1 MKKIFI
7 LLLISAISQMLN
19 AQIPS
24 YIPKDSLVGW
34 WPFNGNAND
43 ESGNGNNGA
52 VNGAVLTNDRYG
64 SSNSAYSFNGT
75 SDYIETLFGQPS
87 LTSLTMAGW
96 IKTSIGGYIVSNG
109 FLTGGFEL
117 FMHNQSSGGI
127 HNGKI
132 CFYQSISGGGFGK
145 MTTNTFLDNNWHHVV
160 GVVQGYTTNN
170 LSPDSVNIY
179 VDGILVLQ
187 DKVITKSGFLP
198 SIPNSP
204 FYFGKTGLQSSFCN
218 GKLDD
223 IGIWNRALDSNEI
236 KSIYNGTNSS
246 ANLNIDYSKSRIKYF
261 PNPVKDIL
269 NIQGVQTNAN
279 YQITNAIG
287 QTCLQGKFTE
297 KLDVSALK
305 SGVYFFKTETGTQRF
320 VKE

>member
-1 MKKIFI
+1 MKKTFI

-43 ESGNGNNGA
+43 ESGNGH
-52 VNGAVLTNDRYG
+52 
-64 SSNSAYSFNGT
+64 NGT
-75 SDYIETLFGQPS
+75 VYGATLTTDRTGNINSCYEFDGNSNFIDISS
-87 LTSLTMAGW
+87 LLNYKYNPIT
-96 IKTSIGGYIVSNG
+96 
-109 FLTGGFEL
+109 
-117 FMHNQSSGGI
+117 
-127 HNGKI
+127 
-132 CFYQSISGGGFGK
+132 ISCWVNTYTLD
-145 MTTNTFLDNNWHHVV
+145 TTNINGGRVIV
-160 GVVQGYTTNN
+160 GRDEFGVYYTGSLMLYNFKDGGVSNN
-170 LSPDSVNIY
+170 LSYYTGNTAYFSTYQFSKLNWVNIAMTI
-179 VDGILVLQ
+179 DNT
-187 DKVITKSGFLP
+187 D
-198 SIPNSP
+198 SII
-204 FYFGKTGLQSSFCN
+204 FYIN
-218 GKLDD
+218 GKKISNHKNSITSNAIMPFLIGAGNGPNQVGNRFFWHGKIDD
-223 IGIWNRALDSNEI
+223 IAVWGRALDSNEI

-261 PNPVKDIL
+261 PNPVKAIL

>member
-1 MKKIFI
+1 MKKLFT

-43 ESGNGNNGA
+43 ESGNGH
-52 VNGAVLTNDRYG
+52 
-64 SSNSAYSFNGT
+64 NGT
-75 SDYIETLFGQPS
+75 ISGATLTTDRNGSVNSCYEFDGNSNFIELSNLSNYKYSPITISCWVNTYTLDTTNIDGGRVIVGRDEFGVYYTGS
-87 LTSLTMAGW
+87 LMLYNY
-96 IKTSIGGYIVSNG
+96 K
-109 FLTGGFEL
+109 TGG
-117 FMHNQSSGGI
+117 
-127 HNGKI
+127 
-132 CFYQSISGGGFGK
+132 IS
-145 MTTNTFLDNNWHHVV
+145 
-160 GVVQGYTTNN
+160 NN
-170 LSPDSVNIY
+170 LSYYTGNTAYHSTYQFSKLNWVNVAMTIDNADSIIFYINGKRISKQKNSVNSYFQTPFLI
-179 VDGILVLQ
+179 GASNGPN
-187 DKVITKSGFLP
+187 KVGHR
-198 SIPNSP
+198 
-204 FYFGKTGLQSSFCN
+204 YFWHGKI
-218 GKLDD
+218 DD
-223 IGIWNRALDSNEI
+223 IAVWGRALDSNEI
-236 KSIYNGTNSS
+236 KGIYTQKNTSNT
-246 ANLNIDYSKSRIKYF
+246 IKFIKNYFTLF